1 MRFLSGAIEGFY
13 GQPWGPADR
22 LQLFDWLAEW
32 GLNTYLYAPK
42 DDLHHRA
49 VWREPYAAEEMSGLQ
64 HLVEA
69 CAARAVSFAYAISP
83 GLDIDYSRDGELNHV
98 FGRFEQLLSIGCSDF
113 ALLFD
118 DIPASP
124 DPRWPSLATAQCRVA
139 NAVFTWLRARR
150 PDGRFLFCPTA
161 YCGRMATA
169 GLGGQGYL
177 ATVGRDLLPGIDV
190 LWTGPDIV
198 SAAISVPHVRDVA
211 TVLQRRPVIWDNL
224 HANDYDSRR
233 FFCGPYAGR
242 PIDLRGE
249 VAGLL
254 SNPNNE
260 LLLNYV
266 PLRTLAR
273 FVHCGGAWDPR
284 QEYLAAMAEWHSA
297 FASVRTPLT
306 REDLILFGDCYYLPH
321 EYGPEAEA
329 LYRAARGM
337 LAGEAPE
344 HARTFHALATRLR
357 GACDAI
363 AELRHRPLFHAL
375 SRRIWELRD
384 ALDRTE
390 RFAAGPS
397 SASSGAESHRGGL
410 VDRLERLRS
419 SR

>member
-13 GQPWGPADR
+13 GQPWGPDDR
-22 LQLFDWLAEW
+22 LQLFDWMAEW

-49 VWREPYAAEEMSGLQ
+49 AWREPYTPAELSGLQ
-64 HLVEA
+64 RLVEA
-69 CAARAVSFAYAISP
+69 CATRAVSFVYAISP
-83 GLDIDYSRDGELNHV
+83 GLDIDYSRDRELDHV
-98 FGRFEQLLSIGCSDF
+98 FGRFEQLLSIGCADF

-161 YCGRMATA
+161 YCGRMVTA
-169 GLGGQGYL
+169 GLGGEGYL
-177 ATVGRDLLPGIDV
+177 ATVGRDLLSGIDV

-198 SAAISVPHVRDVA
+198 SAEIPVPHVREVA
-211 TVLQRRPVIWDNL
+211 SVLQRRPVIWDNL

-242 PIDLRGE
+242 PIDLRAE

-273 FVHCGGAWDPR
+273 FLHCGGAWDPR
-284 QEYLAAMAEWHSA
+284 EEYLAAMTEWHAA
-297 FASVRTPLT
+297 FASVRTVLT
-306 REDLILFGDCYYLPH
+306 REDLILFGDCYYLPC

-337 LAGEAPE
+337 LDGEAPE
-344 HARTFHALATRLR
+344 HARTFHVLANRLR

-390 RFAAGPS
+390 RAAAVPS
-397 SASSGAESHRGGL
+397 SAGSVAESHRGGL